1 MDDAISSVR
10 ISQTIAPLPTA
21 EADAPAPS
29 HGEIA
34 ERPIP
39 VPSATSISDKA
50 AATNAPANTAAQ
62 DTPEECASFFV
73 SCSACEVCSGTDN
86 VRVAMRVSSRR
97 FDPVGPTSLLCVL
110 TFGGGRVASALNH
123 TIHTSP

>member
-1 MDDAISSVR
+1 MDDAINSVR

-21 EADAPAPS
+21 ETDAPAPS

-34 ERPIP
+34 ERPMP
-39 VPSATSISDKA
+39 VPRAASISDKA

-62 DTPEECASFFV
+62 DTPDECASFFV
-73 SCSACEVCSGTDN
+73 SCSGCQVCSGTDN
-86 VRVAMRVSSRR
+86 VRVAMRAPSLHRHPLSLVGLLTSRAK
-97 FDPVGPTSLLCVL
+97 T
-110 TFGGGRVASALNH
+110 VAPAPIR

>member
-10 ISQTIAPLPTA
+10 ISQTIAPLPTE

-34 ERPIP
+34 ESPIP
-39 VPSATSISDKA
+39 VPRATSISDKA

-62 DTPEECASFFV
+62 DTPDECASFFV
-73 SCSACEVCSGTDN
+73 SCSACQVCSGTDN
-86 VRVAMRVSSRR
+86 VRVAMRVSSGLIQ
-97 FDPVGPTSLLCVL
+97 PLGLLSLVRVL
-110 TFGGGRVASALNH
+110 TFGEATVAPALDH
-123 TIHTSP
+123 AIHTSP